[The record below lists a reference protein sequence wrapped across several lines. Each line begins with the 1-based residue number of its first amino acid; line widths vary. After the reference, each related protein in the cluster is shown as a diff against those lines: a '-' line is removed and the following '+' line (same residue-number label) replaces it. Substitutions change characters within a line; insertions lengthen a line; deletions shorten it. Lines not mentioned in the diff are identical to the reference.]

1 MQQVKPP
8 TAVFAASDLMALGAM
23 DAARHT
29 LGLNVPQD
37 VSIVGFDDIPE
48 AAWPSYDLTTIR
60 QPVES
65 MATIAL
71 DLLMERI
78 ESAAAKPQT
87 LLVGGDL
94 IVRSSVAKR

>member
-1 MQQVKPP
+1 
-8 TAVFAASDLMALGAM
+8 
-23 DAARHT
+23 
-29 LGLNVPQD
+29 
-37 VSIVGFDDIPE
+37 
-48 AAWPSYDLTTIR
+48 
-60 QPVES
+60 